1 MRWGR
6 SVPLLD
12 RLDLDLRHSHDRV
25 TAAVS
30 MERVVVSGGQ
40 LPLLLLLFGSG
51 DELLR
56 ARVPLRFLCLL
67 LRDE

>member
-1 MRWGR
+1 
-6 SVPLLD
+6 
-12 RLDLDLRHSHDRV
+12 
-25 TAAVS
+25 

-40 LPLLLLLFGSG
+40 LPLLLLLFGSC

-56 ARVPLRFLCLL
+56 TRVPLRFLCLL